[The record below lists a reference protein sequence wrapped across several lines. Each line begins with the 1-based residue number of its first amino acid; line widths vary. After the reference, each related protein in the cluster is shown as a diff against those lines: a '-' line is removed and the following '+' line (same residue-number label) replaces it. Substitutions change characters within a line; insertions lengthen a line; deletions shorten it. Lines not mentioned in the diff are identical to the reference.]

1 VVEGEAVLL
10 DLHGRRIMG
19 LNAVGSFVFGLID
32 GVRTVEALSAAVV
45 ERFHVDAAR
54 ARADVSAFLVDLR
67 TRRLV
72 EGGEA

>member
-10 DLHGRRIMG
+10 DLQGRRIMG
-19 LNAVGSFVFGLID
+19 LNPVGSFVFGLID
-32 GVRTVEALSAAVV
+32 GVRTVEALSAAVA

-54 ARADVSAFLVDLR
+54 ARADVRAFLADLR
-67 TRRLV
+67 TRGLV